1 MSLRFFQASY
11 GEIEKSVYIC
21 KKTFPIMKHVNV
33 GLLSLVSLPGALLA
47 QEKGH
52 ETAQQARP
60 NVVMIYADDLGYGD
74 LGCYG
79 AIGVETPNVDRL
91 SCNGL
96 RFTNAHAVASTST
109 PSRYSLLTGEYP
121 WRKAGTDVAAGDAA
135 MIISPDQYT
144 VADVFKEAGY
154 TTAAFGKWHLG
165 LGAQTGKQDWNKPI
179 APALPDIGFDYSYI
193 MAATADRV
201 PCVFLENST
210 VANYDPSA
218 PIYVNY
224 NQNFEGEPT
233 GRNNPELLYNLKS
246 SHGHD
251 YSIINGIGRIG
262 YMKGGGKALWKDEN
276 IADSITAH
284 AVDFIREYSDTPFFI
299 YFATND
305 VHVPRFPH
313 PRFRGKSSMGLRG
326 DAIAQFDWSVGE
338 IVRVLEEQGLL
349 DNTLIILTSDN
360 GPVLDDGYVDQAE
373 ELMGEHSPTGGLRG
387 GKYSA
392 YEGGT
397 RVPFIVHWPAAIE
410 ESAVKGELV
419 SQIDFLDVMA
429 GVAGVAGGES
439 LSPDGQPGQLAT
451 WLGREEGQSR
461 PYAIGMAQ
469 NHTLTLRTPL
479 WKYIEPKGGTAMIPW
494 GPKIETGYSTS
505 PQLFEY
511 VDGEYDE
518 NRNKASEHPDVV
530 SNLGDELEHIRNHTA
545 GEVTIL
551 AEAGE
556 VIDLTAYFGSLE
568 GAGVSGDFIAGKVT
582 DLSRV
587 PIRSDATEGS
597 HIGVLF
603 MPDGTIR
610 TFTVVTG
617 STYYGAYHIHYNG
630 NPLFIAYNT
639 THDNS
644 KNEGYKLISPDHST
658 PSAPGDEIVIV
669 RPMDD
674 GYTLS
679 IQGKVLKEPK
689 LSGWGHIMFSD
700 NEAEAGKY
708 LFEETAISDVYK
720 IRCTSEGINY
730 VNVYKEHGVVGN
742 DKSTKA
748 DLATYTIEGVESLP
762 VTLPA
767 SGTTTICFPF
777 NVIIPEGI
785 CAYDAVAPNVVFDE
799 SIKAYTCTMSPI
811 ANSGETLKGGT
822 PAVVNGS
829 EGIVEFPITMV
840 DNGAK
845 NSLPKS
851 LLKGNYVAQTL
862 TQGGTTKKYILVSQ
876 NENMVFSVFD
886 GTIDVKANQC
896 WLEYDMTDVSKLV
909 LYFDETVGIHGTPSM
924 AQDNSMCIY
933 NVAGQRLS
941 KLQKGINIVGTK
953 KVLVY

>member
-233 GRNNPELLYNLKS
+233 GRNNPEPLYNLKS

-429 GVAGVAGGES
+429 GIAGVAGGES

-469 NHTLTLRTPL
+469 NHTLILRTPQ
-479 WKYIEPKGGTAMIPW
+479 WKYIEPKGGAAMIPW

-505 PQLFEY
+505 PQIFEF

-518 NRNKASEHPDVV
+518 NRNKVSEHPDVV

-556 VIDLTAYFGSLE
+556 VIDLTAYFGSLA
-568 GAGVSGDFIAGKVT
+568 GAGMSGDFIAGKVT

-597 HIGVLF
+597 HIGVLS

-610 TFTVVTG
+610 TFTVVIG
-617 STYYGAYHIHYNG
+617 STYYGAYHINYNG

-644 KNEGYKLISPDHST
+644 KSEGYKLISPDHATCTAS
-658 PSAPGDEIVIV
+658 GDEIFLVE
-669 RPMDD
+669 PSGN

-679 IQGKVLKEPK
+679 MQGKFLGAPK
-689 LSGWGHIMFSD
+689 TDGWGHILFSD
-700 NEAEAGKY
+700 DESSAGIY
-708 LFEETAISDVYK
+708 LFEETSTSGVYK
-720 IRCTSEGINY
+720 IHSTNGNINY
-730 VNVYKEHGVVGN
+730 LNIYKEHGVAGN

-748 DLATYTIEGVESLP
+748 GLATYTIDEVESFS
-762 VTLPA
+762 VTLPDGGA
-767 SGTTTICFPF
+767 AAICLPF
-777 NVIIPEGI
+777 NVVIPDGA
-785 CAYDAVAPNVVFDE
+785 CAYDVTSSGITFDE
-799 SIKAYTCTMSPI
+799 SSGVYTCTMSPI
-811 ANSGETLKGGT
+811 ATAGKTLLRGT
-822 PAVVNGS
+822 PAIINADES
-829 EGIVEFPITMV
+829 SILLAITMS
-840 DNGAK
+840 DHDALGP
-845 NSLPKS
+845 LPQS
-851 LLKGNYVAQTL
+851 VLKGNYVAQTL
-862 TQGGTTKKYILVSQ
+862 SQTTKARCYLLNQ
-876 NENMVFSVFD
+876 Q
-886 GTIDVKANQC
+886 GTEFEHAEQAANVASNQC
-896 WLEYDMTDVSKLV
+896 WIECDSSVDNFTIQFSSLTGLPDFPSVGQGNTEKIFSVS
-909 LYFDETVGIHGTPSM
+909 
-924 AQDNSMCIY
+924 
-933 NVAGQRLS
+933 GQRLPHR
-941 KLQKGINIVGTK
+941 QKGINIIENK
-953 KVLVY
+953 KVLVE